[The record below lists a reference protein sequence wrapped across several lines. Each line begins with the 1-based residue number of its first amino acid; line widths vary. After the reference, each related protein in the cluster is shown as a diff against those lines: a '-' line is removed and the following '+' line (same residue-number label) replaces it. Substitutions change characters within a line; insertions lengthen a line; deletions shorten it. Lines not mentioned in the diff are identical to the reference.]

1 MKKVIALLAVI
12 SLTGIL
18 SSCEINNVNSSK
30 EKENNSIVDK
40 NNYKKNSTNHTNDE
54 NKKQETQ
61 LNIQDYYP
69 IKENTRYIYEG
80 TGNEFASY
88 NVYNDYISGEKVQQR
103 INNGGTVIASVI
115 ELKDGKLNKIY
126 SRGEVYYRE
135 NLLEATGYDEETLLM
150 EPLKNG
156 TTWTLKD
163 SRVRT
168 ITNTSAD
175 IMTPT
180 GTFKAIEVTTVSTD
194 GKNLD
199 YYAKNMGL
207 IKSIYISGDTQISST
222 LSKIEEN
229 VPEKQN
235 INFYYPNINDG
246 KLYFKNKEVSF
257 RTNEITRKVL
267 AEAYKEEVNNQLGK
281 VFSPNTQINSLY
293 LNNDQHVYIDLNQD
307 FIKEMQAGA
316 HYETM
321 ILQSVAN
328 TFGQYYHS
336 DRVYLTINNN
346 PYESGH
352 ISIKKGEYLKVGLQ
366 NIIEMK

>member
-18 SSCEINNVNSSK
+18 SSCEINNVNISK

-40 NNYKKNSTNHTNDE
+40 NNYKKIVPIIPMTKIKT
-54 NKKQETQ
+54 KTQ
-61 LNIQDYYP
+61 LNIQEYYP

-135 NLLEATGYDEETLLM
+135 NLLEATGYGEETLLM

-199 YYAKNMGL
+199 YYAKNKGL

-222 LSKIEEN
+222 LSEIEEN

-246 KLYFKNKEVSF
+246 KIYYKIKRLVS
-257 RTNEITRKVL
+257 EL
-267 AEAYKEEVNNQLGK
+267 
-281 VFSPNTQINSLY
+281 
-293 LNNDQHVYIDLNQD
+293 
-307 FIKEMQAGA
+307 
-316 HYETM
+316 
-321 ILQSVAN
+321 
-328 TFGQYYHS
+328 
-336 DRVYLTINNN
+336 
-346 PYESGH
+346 
-352 ISIKKGEYLKVGLQ
+352 
-366 NIIEMK
+366 MK